1 LYINDKTPKPQA
13 TGSKAL
19 VRVKAFGLN
28 RMDIGQR
35 NGKYPLPPHAP
46 KTLGV
51 EYSGVIEELGPDNS
65 DLETEKFE
73 VGDEVFGLAYGGGC
87 TLTIQECFTAEIKQS
102 KLTNHSRGVCGIHSC
117 FETYA
122 HPQTCRTFL

>member
-1 LYINDKTPKPQA
+1 LRISWLIHLDVHAVSEGSVPASALYINDKTPKPQA
-13 TGSKAL
+13 TGSTAL

-35 NGKYPLPPHAP
+35 NGRYPLPPHVP

-65 DLETEKFE
+65 DLENEKFE
-73 VGDEVFGLAYGGGC
+73 VGDEVFGLAYGG
-87 TLTIQECFTAEIKQS
+87 KY
-102 KLTNHSRGVCGIHSC
+102 R
-117 FETYA
+117 
-122 HPQTCRTFL
+122 FLA